1 MLVFVILGRNSPT
14 ALPLSPKLFPKMKQF
29 RGGTNFSMNGNENIG
44 WPATSRNPVAK
55 IGKTKI
61 KVFTP
66 KNVIYHFH
74 MYWLNLPRRSI
85 VACLCYLANDGRPTI
100 PTLRSQ
106 LPEFD
111 FQLEKLLFSWM
122 INPEKRK
129 LQWQVKGGFF
139 ICSALKVPD
148 PKEIW
153 TLRTFLKWLT
163 I

>member
-61 KVFTP
+61 KAFTP

-74 MYWLNLPRRSI
+74 MYWLNLPRRRV
-85 VACLCYLANDGRPTI
+85 VACLWFRANDGKPTIPKKKKKKRDHANDGRPTI
-100 PTLRSQ
+100 PTLQSP

-122 INPEKRK
+122 GNS
-129 LQWQVKGGFF
+129 FF
-139 ICSALKVPD
+139 SLPKCKVFFCKVVPY
-148 PKEIW
+148 I
-153 TLRTFLKWLT
+153 
-163 I
+163 